1 MDPLSAMALQSKQ
14 RKVKTNNDP
23 LSMMSSSIKP
33 KQPQTTPKLSISST
47 LGVAPPKQELTPI
60 TTGTLNTLSDIT
72 NPSVPLPL
80 TKSNNSIDY
89 NTKIPSIK
97 GDFFSDRDLITKNCS
112 LMKAE
117 TIRDIAQASYQNPD
131 QSLIGVLV
139 LTDYRLIFRFKNE
152 NLEKQFNMSADY
164 FKLPLFHILKIDK
177 IQDKK
182 ITYDSYHIEINL
194 KDTRCIHFHIWDK
207 LSSHKFYTSLMELA
221 FPRKPEDHLI
231 FSYTY
236 RQYLINNDKA
246 THFNGWKLYDTK
258 KEYTRQGVTDN
269 NDLGLRFSEANLNF
283 QLCATY
289 PKIIVEPKEMSDDEL
304 KEASNYRTKN
314 RLPVM
319 SYYYNG
325 NNKKNDN
332 KMLMGGKRPCPC
344 IWRSSQNKGGFIG
357 TSRSNMDEKL
367 LGCIMSLCSKLYIY
381 DARPYLNALA
391 NRFNGGG
398 FENMKHYSN
407 DPNALDVELF
417 FCSIENIHSA
427 RNSLNKM
434 YQLSL
439 SNKIIDNQKFLSALE
454 STGWYQF
461 IYLLLKFSNEVSL
474 RLQSNYSVLI
484 HCSDGWDRSAQ
495 LISLSQVLIDP
506 YYRTIEGLAVLI
518 EKDWLSFGH
527 QFGFR
532 NGFYLRSHHED
543 QRSPIFLQWLDC
555 LHQLLYQFPN
565 AFEFNDALLLF
576 LAKSYTTNLYGTF
589 MFNSEKERVDR
600 DAHGKTTSVWS
611 DVMKDISK
619 YKNVYYN
626 SDNPV
631 KIITPNYAYYK
642 LHYWSDFFT
651 ENNTYLENNKFYLGD
666 YGCDN
671 AFHNSKM
678 FYEFNKRNDVMKYM
692 NLQLKSENLMNVLY
706 DVYVK
711 IKDKPELM
719 EKLNEKTK
727 TYLEHFV
734 MKPEFKEIEKQKMEV
749 GGTGVQGDNN
759 NNNNNDINSNSD

>member
-1 MDPLSAMALQSKQ
+1 MDPLSAMAFQQTKST
-14 RKVKTNNDP
+14 KVKTDNDP
-23 LSMMSSSIKP
+23 LSMIKNNTLEAHK
-33 KQPQTTPKLSISST
+33 KQSQGKSAQKLSISST
-47 LGVAPPKQELTPI
+47 LGIVPPKQELNTI
-60 TTGTLNTLSDIT
+60 ITGTLNTLSDIT
-72 NPSVPLPL
+72 NPSVPMPVNR
-80 TKSNNSIDY
+80 TNDNFDY
-89 NTKIPSIK
+89 NTKIVSIK
-97 GDFFSDRDLITKNCS
+97 GDFFSDKDLITKNCG
-112 LMKAE
+112 LMKSE
-117 TIRDIAQASYQNPD
+117 TIRDVAQASYQNPD

-139 LTDYRLIFRFKNE
+139 LTDFRLVFRFKDE
-152 NLEKQFNMSADY
+152 NLEKQLNMSAEY
-164 FKLPLFHILKIDK
+164 FKLPLFHILKVEK
-177 IQDKK
+177 VQDKK
-182 ITYDSYHIEINL
+182 ITFDSYHIEITL
-194 KDTRCIHFHIWDK
+194 KDTRSIHFHIWDK
-207 LSSHKFYTSLMELA
+207 TSQKFFTSLMDLS
-221 FPRKPEDHLI
+221 FPRRPEDHLT
-231 FSYTY
+231 FSLTY
-236 RQYLINNDKA
+236 KQHLMRSDKNY
-246 THFNGWKLYDTK
+246 FDGWKLYDPK
-258 KEYTRQGVTDN
+258 KEYTRQGVTDS
-269 NDLGLRFSEANLNF
+269 NDLGLRFSEANMNF

-289 PKIIVEPKEMSDDEL
+289 PRIIVEPKDMTDEEL
-304 KEASNYRTKN
+304 KEASDYRTKN

-325 NNKKNDN
+325 NNQKSDKV
-332 KMLMGGKRPCPC
+332 LMGGKRPCPC

-381 DARPYLNALA
+381 DARPYLNAFA

-398 FENMKHYSN
+398 FENKKHYTN
-407 DPNALDVELF
+407 DPNSLDVELF

-439 SNKIIDNQKFLSALE
+439 SNKITDNQKFWSSLE

-461 IYLLLKFSNEVSL
+461 IYLLLKFSNEVSKT
-474 RLQSNYSVLI
+474 LQSNYSVLI

-506 YYRTIEGLAVLI
+506 YFRTIEGLAVLI

-527 QFGFR
+527 QFGLR
-532 NGFYLRSHHED
+532 NGFYLKSHHED

-589 MFNSEKERVDR
+589 MFNSEKERSDR
-600 DAHGKTTSVWS
+600 DAQGKTTSVWS

-619 YKNVYYN
+619 YKNIYYN
-626 SDNPV
+626 SENPI

-642 LHYWSDFFT
+642 LHYWSDFFM
-651 ENNTYLENNKFYLGD
+651 ENNIYLENNKFYIGTND
-666 YGCDN
+666 YDN

-678 FYEFNKRNDVMKYM
+678 FYEFNKRNDIMKYM

-711 IKDKPELM
+711 VKDRPELLG
-719 EKLNEKTK
+719 KLNERTK
-727 TYLEHFV
+727 AYLEHFV
-734 MKPEFKEIEKQKMEV
+734 TKPEFKEIEKQK
-749 GGTGVQGDNN
+749 TTQGD
-759 NNNNNDINSNSD
+759 DAETNSNSD